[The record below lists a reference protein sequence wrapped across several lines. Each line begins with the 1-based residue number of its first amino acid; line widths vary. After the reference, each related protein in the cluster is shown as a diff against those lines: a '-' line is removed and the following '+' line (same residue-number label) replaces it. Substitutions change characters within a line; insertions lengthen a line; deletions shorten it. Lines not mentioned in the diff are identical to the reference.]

1 MIRNIDNPRAA
12 VIEGKLVMKVAENT
26 ALEVVDDLK
35 YLSDYITHCHMHFKW
50 SSRLTW
56 NKFWKLASLEI

>member
-26 ALEVVDDLK
+26 ALEVVDDFK
-35 YLSDYITHCHMHFKW
+35 YLDAYIANWHVNFKQCRRLAW
-50 SSRLTW
+50 SQ
-56 NKFWKLASLEI
+56 FWKLVTVK